1 MFAESINVQRQIP
14 IVTSRSDKP
23 FVKRKID
30 MNTLRDK
37 AVLTDGR
44 IPKICWQELCSV
56 RDKHTHELNS
66 DCLANFDSSTHSL
79 NVYVNTKTNIQHYEL
94 TNILPDTS

>member
-1 MFAESINVQRQIP
+1 MFAESINVQRQVP
-14 IVTSRSDKP
+14 IIINRSDKP

-37 AVLTDGR
+37 AVRTDGR
-44 IPKICWQELCSV
+44 IPKVCWGELCSQ

-66 DCLANFDSSTHSL
+66 NCLAHFDNSTQSL
-79 NVYVNTKTNIQHYEL
+79 NLYVNTRINIQHYEL
-94 TNILPDTS
+94 TNILPDAS